1 MTFSRQAPPGAGRL
15 SGVEAGKTK
24 HNSNK
29 ESRLEDSQT
38 ARNKPTKLDE
48 MF

>member
-15 SGVEAGKTK
+15 NRVEAGNNK

-29 ESRLEDSQT
+29 ESRLGRQSDR
-38 ARNKPTKLDE
+38 A
-48 MF
+48 